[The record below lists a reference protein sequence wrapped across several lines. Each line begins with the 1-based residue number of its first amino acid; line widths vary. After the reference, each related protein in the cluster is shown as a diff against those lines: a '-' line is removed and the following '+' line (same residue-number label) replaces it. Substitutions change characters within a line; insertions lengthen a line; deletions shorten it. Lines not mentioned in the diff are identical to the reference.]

1 MDINLAFFVELF
13 FHVLGMWWVIVPSI
27 LLGLFVG
34 AIPGFSAAN
43 TIIILL
49 PLTFL
54 MDVEVGLVFM
64 IALYCSSRLGA
75 GIPAILVNI
84 PGTAGAAATPL
95 DGYPMAK
102 QGLGQRALSIS
113 FVSSIIGGVLTTV
126 LALVTMPWL
135 ARVGFYMHS
144 VEMIV
149 VMLFGISLIASVAAK
164 DMIKGLIAGFFGLMI
179 GSIGADHVYATPRG
193 TMGFLEL
200 YDGVPLIPALVGLF
214 AISEAFLVIE
224 KGTFLSKTNVQN
236 VDNASWKETIIGVR
250 ITLKRW
256 YHITWTSMIGLI
268 IGVIPGAG
276 AAIASFVAYQQSRTF
291 SKTPEAYGTGH
302 YEGLIA
308 PEAANNGV
316 TAGTLIPLMVLGIPG
331 GATAAIMMVVMQYQ
345 GVPTGPRLFTE
356 RPELGYGVF
365 MAMLV
370 TYLLMAFTILPMSR
384 YMSRVT
390 MVSTTYMS
398 PIIIAFTLVGSFVPR
413 EYMFD
418 MYLAFAFGIIGYIAR
433 KTGYHVAAI
442 LIGVI
447 LGPLLEQYMLRA
459 LKMSDGDPMVLFS
472 SSLGNMLWAA
482 LVITLI
488 LPAFFKRRRQSKA
501 VE

>member
-1 MDINLAFFVELF
+1 MNVDFAFFVDLF
-13 FHVLGMWWVIVPSI
+13 FHQFALWWVIIPSI
-27 LLGLFVG
+27 ILGLVVG

-43 TIIILL
+43 TIIVLL
-49 PLTFL
+49 PFTFL

-113 FVSSIIGGVLTTV
+113 FVSSIIGGLLTTII
-126 LALVTMPWL
+126 ALVTMPWL
-135 ARVGFYMHS
+135 ARVGFFMHS
-144 VEMIV
+144 VEMVV

-164 DMIKGLIAGFFGLMI
+164 DTIKGLIAGFLGLMI

-214 AISEAFLVIE
+214 AISEAIMVIE
-224 KGTFLSKTNVQN
+224 SGSFLSKDSVQT
-236 VDNASWKETIIGVR
+236 VRNASWSETIVGVR
-250 ITLKRW
+250 LTLKRW
-256 YHITWTSMIGLI
+256 WHVTWTSLIGLV

-302 YEGLIA
+302 VDGLIA

-345 GVPTGPRLFTE
+345 GVPTGPRLFME
-356 RPELGYGVF
+356 RPDLGYGVF

-370 TYLLMAFTILPMSR
+370 TYMLMALTILPMSR

-390 MVSTTYMS
+390 LVSTTYMS

-418 MYLAFAFGIIGYIAR
+418 MYMAFAFGILGYIAR

-459 LKMSDGDPMVLFS
+459 LKMSDGDAMVLFS
-472 SSLGNMLWAA
+472 SNLGNALW
-482 LVITLI
+482 LVLVATLV
-488 LPAFFKRRRQSKA
+488 LPVWLNKRKA
-501 VE
+501 KEAS

>member
-1 MDINLAFFVELF
+1 
-13 FHVLGMWWVIVPSI
+13 
-27 LLGLFVG
+27 
-34 AIPGFSAAN
+34 
-43 TIIILL
+43 
-49 PLTFL
+49 
-54 MDVEVGLVFM
+54 
-64 IALYCSSRLGA
+64 
-75 GIPAILVNI
+75 
-84 PGTAGAAATPL
+84 
-95 DGYPMAK
+95 
-102 QGLGQRALSIS
+102 
-113 FVSSIIGGVLTTV
+113 
-126 LALVTMPWL
+126 
-135 ARVGFYMHS
+135 
-144 VEMIV
+144 
-149 VMLFGISLIASVAAK
+149 
-164 DMIKGLIAGFFGLMI
+164 
-179 GSIGADHVYATPRG
+179 
-193 TMGFLEL
+193 
-200 YDGVPLIPALVGLF
+200 
-214 AISEAFLVIE
+214 
-224 KGTFLSKTNVQN
+224 
-236 VDNASWKETIIGVR
+236 
-250 ITLKRW
+250 
-256 YHITWTSMIGLI
+256 
-268 IGVIPGAG
+268 
-276 AAIASFVAYQQSRTF
+276 
-291 SKTPEAYGTGH
+291 
-302 YEGLIA
+302 
-308 PEAANNGV
+308 
-316 TAGTLIPLMVLGIPG
+316 
-331 GATAAIMMVVMQYQ
+331 MVVMQYQ

-488 LPAFFKRRRQSKA
+488 LPAFFKRRRRSKA
-501 VE
+501 AE